1 MGKELRDVTIS
12 ATIEPSLRDE
22 LAKNA
27 DKNGRSFSSEVRL
40 ALRLYVLSIN
50 GKKAA

>member
-1 MGKELRDVTIS
+1 MAVKQDVQIS
-12 ATIEPSLRDE
+12 AMIEESLRDE
-22 LAKNA
+22 LQRHATENE
-27 DKNGRSFSSEVRL
+27 RSFSAEVRL